1 LARFINDLGSIQIAS
16 GVFANLAGYAATSC
30 YGVVGM
36 ANKNKTDGIVSL
48 LKKDALDRGVKV
60 TVQDDGVDVEL
71 YIIVEYGVNIKAVC
85 ESIIDRVKYSLES
98 ITGFAVKNVTVFV
111 ESVRV
116 D

>member
-1 LARFINDLGSIQIAS
+1 MARFINDLGSIQIAS

-48 LKKDALDRGVKV
+48 LKKDA
-60 TVQDDGVDVEL
+60 
-71 YIIVEYGVNIKAVC
+71 IVEYGVNIKAVC